1 MARNLPWSFSFSRL
15 WRAAFSFKR
24 RTRLRRG
31 GGIQALDVFHQRPTA
46 ANLRAYEHN
55 LEDASVVARALRPL
69 FQFAQFAWLRDGG
82 EKALIG
88 RDGWLF
94 YKPGFDYMVA
104 GDSGLS
110 TATNDPLPAIVG
122 FRDALAARGI
132 HLLVVPAPNKESVY
146 PDKLTRR
153 VPAGQ
158 GVISPAT
165 QDVLARLQSAGVE
178 CVNLFRVYAEARA
191 NADVLQRPPLY
202 LAQDSHW
209 SPAGVELAVAAV
221 ARRLVERGWVKP
233 GATDYEERPAPV
245 GRVGDVLRMLQVPWL
260 ERCAVPEH
268 VACVQV
274 VRQDN
279 AQAYQ
284 DNPNST
290 VLVLGDSF
298 LRIYEQD
305 EPGSAG
311 FIAHLAKE
319 LKQPVTSLVSDGGAS
334 TLVRQE
340 LYRRPGL
347 LKNKQVVVW
356 EFVER
361 DIRLGTE
368 GWQNVPLPALAS
380 QPRPPTSGSSL
391 EARRSRREGVLP
403 NRVVGRARCA
413 PAPYT
418 HRATHIDHR
427 EPERS
432 WSGCAFVQTPER
444 WPVSG
449 RAGTQHPPFV
459 FGRRGQ
465 PGNVGIST
473 DSAWPRRPKTK
484 RRLGVCA
491 SIHRPP
497 LRGLSPQSLR

>member
-1 MARNLPWSFSFSRL
+1 MNPHPPSILEPKLPREAAVQAPPAGC
-15 WRAAFSFKR
+15 RAAELVLAVFFLVLVASGLL
-24 RTRLRRG
+24 TQTACELRRG
-31 GGIQALDVFHQRPTA
+31 GGVQAMEVFHQKPTS
-46 ANLRAYEHN
+46 ANLRAYERN
-55 LEDASVVARALRPL
+55 LEDASVLARALRPL

-104 GDSGLS
+104 GANRLS
-110 TATNDPLPAIVG
+110 TATNDPVPAIVG
-122 FRDALAARGI
+122 FRDELAARGI

-146 PDKLTRR
+146 PDQLTRR
-153 VPAGQ
+153 IPAGQ

-165 QDVLARLQSAGVE
+165 QEVLARLQSAGVE
-178 CVNLFRVYAEARA
+178 CVDLFRVFAEART
-191 NADVLQRPPLY
+191 NAAGLRRSPLY

-209 SPAGVELAVAAV
+209 SPAGLALAVEAV

-233 GATDYEERPAPV
+233 GVTDYEERPAPV
-245 GRVGDVLRMLQVPWL
+245 ERLGDVLRMLQVPRL
-260 ERCAVPEH
+260 EHCAVPQN

-274 VRQDN
+274 VRHDN

-284 DNPNST
+284 DDPNST
-290 VLVLGDSF
+290 ILVLGDSF

-340 LYRRPGL
+340 LYRRPAL

-368 GWQNVPLPALAS
+368 GWQRVPLPALAS
-380 QPRPPTSGSSL
+380 QPRPAELAPTREFPGRKTSL
-391 EARRSRREGVLP
+391 TKLLSLPRHDHRRSP
-403 NRVVGRARCA
+403 SRV
-413 PAPYT
+413 
-418 HRATHIDHR
+418 
-427 EPERS
+427 
-432 WSGCAFVQTPER
+432 
-444 WPVSG
+444 
-449 RAGTQHPPFV
+449 PP
-459 FGRRGQ
+459 G
-465 PGNVGIST
+465 S
-473 DSAWPRRPKTK
+473 
-484 RRLGVCA
+484 
-491 SIHRPP
+491 
-497 LRGLSPQSLR
+497 